1 MSTVMLR
8 MHLIQITNIHA
19 YLIEGGEVVNRK
31 IVNIC
36 HTWRDGSKRDNLW
49 RLYLGAVQS
58 IS

>member
-8 MHLIQITNIHA
+8 THLIQITNIHA

-36 HTWRDGSKRDNLW
+36 HIWMDGSKRDNLW